1 MKFLS
6 DVEHQ
11 QSDWYGI
18 HEKICQSLIPI
29 RSKLPF
35 LPSEEERKKREDDLK
50 NKKFQLIEFTRSIA
64 QRYLFEGD
72 YQRAIPGAMTSL
84 KLVIEMFGIKS
95 VELVPS
101 YLILGESSQGQA

>member
-1 MKFLS
+1 
-6 DVEHQ
+6 
-11 QSDWYGI
+11 
-18 HEKICQSLIPI
+18 
-29 RSKLPF
+29 LPF
-35 LPSEEERKKREDDLK
+35 LPSEEERKKRDDDLK

-101 YLILGESSQGQA
+101 YLILGESSQGSTRICSITF